1 MSTKNRFTYPM
12 NEEDEVPFVEKIKS
26 KQNKPG
32 KEMDALPA
40 PSHRQILKDQNFRCA
55 NCNHFVSTERESCG
69 VNNRNHCPNCLWSR
83 HVDNIPGDRKA
94 GCHCRMK
101 PLGLTLKRTNKKYS
115 TINQGELMLIH
126 ECTGCGKIS
135 INRIAGDDDPLVI
148 QRLFMESQSMP
159 AETIT
164 RLVIADILPLKSGDF
179 TIVFTQLFGWQ
190 PVMESLLQHESI
202 PEMAEV
208 K

>member
-1 MSTKNRFTYPM
+1 
-12 NEEDEVPFVEKIKS
+12 
-26 KQNKPG
+26 
-32 KEMDALPA
+32 
-40 PSHRQILKDQNFRCA
+40 
-55 NCNHFVSTERESCG
+55 
-69 VNNRNHCPNCLWSR
+69 
-83 HVDNIPGDRKA
+83 
-94 GCHCRMK
+94 MK

-135 INRIAGDDDPLVI
+135 INRIAGDDNPLAI

-190 PVMESLLQHESI
+190 PVVESLLRHEPI